1 MSDATTTDLYEV
13 TMAMSYL
20 REGMTGPATFSLF
33 VRDLPAERGFLVAA
47 GLESA
52 LDHLSGLHVGPEDVD
67 AFASALHR
75 PPSDLRPLLDLK
87 FTGDVR
93 AVPEGRIVLAGEPL
107 LEVTAP
113 LPQAQLAETY
123 VLNQLSHQTAVASK
137 AARCV
142 LAAAGRPVVDFSLR
156 RTHGPQAGFQ
166 AARLGA
172 MTGFAGNQQRG
183 RRHCPG
189 PDRRRHDG
197 PLLRRGVR
205 HGGGRLPRLRAV
217 PPGTGDPAGGH
228 LRHRGGRTRRGA
240 RAAGARPR
248 GPRARL
254 GGTAGQRRPRSPGG
268 TGTLLLD
275 DAGLPDV
282 RIIASGGLDEYAVDE
297 LVRSGAPID
306 TYAVGTRVGVS
317 ADAPYLDSAYKL
329 VEYDGRPVMKLSSA
343 KVTAPGPKQVF
354 RRPGCVDVIAL
365 ADEQPPDGGVP
376 LLETV
381 MRDGSAPAPGPRS
394 TSAGRGSR
402 RTWTACRRRPAGSGR
417 RSLPG
422 RRPPSGWAHSPPAS
436 GAASRNGRR
445 RPPPAPGARNEPRPD
460 RTGPYRG
467 EEENDA
473 AHDGVEGSDST
484 SSRTTTEPRRRDV
497 VLDTGTTELTGQG
510 TAHCHPAD
518 ANVPEIGDELAAGR
532 ALQNIAQRL
541 LDTAERDIEGV
552 GVPRPS
558 PRQVTGWPT

>member
-33 VRDLPAERGFLVAA
+33 VRDLPPGRGFLVAA

-52 LDHLSGLHVGPEDVD
+52 LDHLSGLHVGPQDVD

-75 PPSDLRPLLDLK
+75 PPRDLRPLLGLE

-172 MTGFAGNQQRG
+172 LVGFAGTSNVAAATALGLTAVGTMAHSFVEAFATEEDAFRAFA
-183 RRHCPG
+183 RSHPG
-189 PDRRRHDG
+189 PVT
-197 PLLRRGVR
+197 LLVDTYDTEEGVR
-205 HGGGRLPRLRAV
+205 VASRVLRDLDQEA
-217 PPGTGDPAGGH
+217 
-228 LRHRGGRTRRGA
+228 
-240 RAAGARPR
+240 R
-248 GPRARL
+248 GPGSAVRLDSGDLGALAVRAR
-254 GGTAGQRRPRSPGG
+254 S
-268 TGTLLLD
+268 LLD

-282 RIIASGGLDEYAVDE
+282 GIIASGGLDEYAVDE

-317 ADAPYLDSAYKL
+317 ADAPYLDSAYKM

-365 ADEQPPDGGVP
+365 ADEQPPDGGRP

-381 MRDGSAPAPGPRS
+381 MRGG
-394 TSAGRGSR
+394 R
-402 RTWTACRRRPAGSGR
+402 RTGAVPTLDECRERFTADLGGLPPAARRIRAPVAPRATVSERLSALAARVRRRIGERTPAD
-417 RSLPG
+417 PV
-422 RRPPSGWAHSPPAS
+422 RPPVPERTA
-436 GAASRNGRR
+436 
-445 RPPPAPGARNEPRPD
+445 PPP
-460 RTGPYRG
+460 
-467 EEENDA
+467 
-473 AHDGVEGSDST
+473 HGS
-484 SSRTTTEPRRRDV
+484 
-497 VLDTGTTELTGQG
+497 
-510 TAHCHPAD
+510 
-518 ANVPEIGDELAAGR
+518 
-532 ALQNIAQRL
+532 
-541 LDTAERDIEGV
+541 
-552 GVPRPS
+552 VPR
-558 PRQVTGWPT
+558 